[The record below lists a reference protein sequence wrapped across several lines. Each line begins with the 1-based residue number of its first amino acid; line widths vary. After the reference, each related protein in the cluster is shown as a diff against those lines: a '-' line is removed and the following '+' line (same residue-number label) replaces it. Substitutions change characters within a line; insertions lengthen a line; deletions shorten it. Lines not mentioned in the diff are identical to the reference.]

1 MKTQD
6 KEQIAK
12 EVIRLAQLSSQNRIA
27 KRAGVSS
34 ATISQIINGNWKLIK
49 DSMWKKLSVKLRI
62 DDSWSKVE
70 TGLFKKMYKYVYMAK
85 KQSTTLAFSHHAGT
99 GKTTF
104 FTFFRNE
111 FEDVIYIEGTRT
123 MGKKTFLKRLLNN
136 VGLEAYGTT
145 EELYDQFVDHVSGL
159 DEPIIINDQFDK
171 LKDGTFDLF
180 MDLYNDLFNSCGFI
194 LSGVP
199 ALEKRIRL
207 GVQRKKIGY
216 EEIWSRMNR
225 KYIELPEVDI
235 EDVQMIFQANGVD
248 DVEAIH
254 ESFNCCDG
262 DLRRVRQD
270 VIKYHLNNK

>member
-1 MKTQD
+1 MKTQE
-6 KEQIAK
+6 KEQIAA
-12 EVIRLAQLSSQNRIA
+12 EVIRLSEISSQNRIA

-34 ATISQIINGNWKLIK
+34 ATISQIINGKWGLIK

-62 DDSWSKVE
+62 DNSWNKVE
-70 TGLFKKMYKYVYMAK
+70 TSLFRKMYKYVHMAK
-85 KQSTTLAFSHHAGT
+85 QQSTTLAFSHKAGA

-104 FTFFRNE
+104 YTFYQNE
-111 FEDVIYIEGTRT
+111 FENVIYIEGSRT
-123 MGKKTFLKRLLNN
+123 MGKKTFLKRLLNS

-145 EELYDQFVDHVSGL
+145 EELYDRFVDHVSGL

-180 MDLYNDLFNSCGFI
+180 MDLYNDLFNSCAFI

-225 KYIELPEVDI
+225 KYVTLPEVDLD
-235 EDVQMIFQANGVD
+235 DVRLIFEANGVKD
-248 DVEAIH
+248 AEAIY

-270 VIKYHLNNK
+270 VIKYHMNNQ